1 MKTKSNSLRAMLVV
15 FAIFALAA
23 YSRAQGQPDFS
34 KVEIKTTK
42 IANNF
47 YALEGQ
53 GGVIGILTGSDGIFM
68 VDTQFAP
75 LSAKI
80 AAAIKQVSNQPVR
93 FIVNTHVHPDHTGGN
108 ANFAGM
114 GAVLIAR
121 NELRDRL
128 MHPVPAA
135 NGTPGTPA
143 PGAALPLITYEGQM
157 TFHMDG
163 EDIRIMSIP
172 HAHPVG
178 VTTDS
183 FAHFHYNLR
192 PSYYLSFHALL

>member
-1 MKTKSNSLRAMLVV
+1 MLVV
-15 FAIFALAA
+15 FAVFALAA
-23 YSRAQGQPDFS
+23 YYRAQGQPDFS

-53 GGVIGILTGSDGIFM
+53 GGVIGVLTGPDGIFM

-114 GAVLIAR
+114 GAGRIAR
-121 NELRDRL
+121 NEFADRL
-128 MHPVPAA
+128 THPVPPAQ
-135 NGTPGTPA
+135 GTPA
-143 PGAALPLITYEGQM
+143 TPHPRAALTL
-157 TFHMDG
+157 
-163 EDIRIMSIP
+163 
-172 HAHPVG
+172 A
-178 VTTDS
+178 
-183 FAHFHYNLR
+183 
-192 PSYYLSFHALL
+192 

>member
-93 FIVNTHVHPDHTGGN
+93 FILNT
-108 ANFAGM
+108 
-114 GAVLIAR
+114 
-121 NELRDRL
+121 
-128 MHPVPAA
+128 
-135 NGTPGTPA
+135 
-143 PGAALPLITYEGQM
+143 
-157 TFHMDG
+157 
-163 EDIRIMSIP
+163 
-172 HAHPVG
+172 HAHPYH
-178 VTTDS
+178 TAANPNFPCIS
-183 FAHFHYNLR
+183 
-192 PSYYLSFHALL
+192 